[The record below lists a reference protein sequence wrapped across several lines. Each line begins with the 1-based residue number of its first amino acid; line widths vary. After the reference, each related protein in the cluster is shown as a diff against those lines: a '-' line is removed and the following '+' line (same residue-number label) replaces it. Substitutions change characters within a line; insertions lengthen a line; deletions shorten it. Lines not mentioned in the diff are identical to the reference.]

1 MTLALQKLTMARPS
15 IRWSIGSLITLA
27 VVSVVAVSIA
37 VFTVLDIQRERSRAF
52 ESLEQRA
59 ALLSSPKEHTF
70 ERSWQK

>member
-52 ESLEQRA
+52 ESLE
-59 ALLSSPKEHTF
+59 
-70 ERSWQK
+70 